1 MKTRILIF
9 LALSVTILTAAGT
22 LSHRKQLVDR
32 KSAIKPVEPVFNV
45 VHGHRQGKGATIQ
58 WSSSATSASV
68 VCFDVIRTY
77 EDPNDPYAVWDVVG
91 SQNCNNSKNYKN
103 TETPVS
109 SGFISYCV
117 VATMVGGGY
126 VYSDIVTIHKVQH

>member
-32 KSAIKPVEPVFNV
+32 KNAVKPVDPVFNMI
-45 VHGHRQGKGATIQ
+45 HGHRQGKGATIQ
-58 WSSSATSASV
+58 WSSSATSSTV
-68 VCFDVIRTY
+68 VCFDVLRTY
-77 EDPNDPYAVWDVVG
+77 EDPNDPYAVWDEVG
-91 SQNCNNSKNYKN
+91 SQTCNNSRNYKN

-109 SGFISYCV
+109 AGMISYVV
-117 VATMVGGGY
+117 VASMVGGGT
-126 VYSDIVTIHKVQH
+126 VYSDVVTIQKVQH